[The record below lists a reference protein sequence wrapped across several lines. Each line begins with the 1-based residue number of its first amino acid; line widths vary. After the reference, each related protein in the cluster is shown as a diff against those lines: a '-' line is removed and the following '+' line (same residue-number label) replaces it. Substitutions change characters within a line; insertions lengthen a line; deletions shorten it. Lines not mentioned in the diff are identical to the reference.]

1 MPIRTRKNL
10 QYFKKIRKVLT
21 NYPPVSKNL
30 RVYLD
35 PEICGIDEDYATST
49 QSVVTIVD
57 TMDES
62 KNGELIISTKYDKA
76 YPSRLYFKTL
86 LKNLYKI

>member
-1 MPIRTRKNL
+1 MD
-10 QYFKKIRKVLT
+10 YFKKIRKVLT

-49 QSVVTIVD
+49 QSVITVVD
-57 TMDES
+57 TMD
-62 KNGELIISTKYDKA
+62 
-76 YPSRLYFKTL
+76 
-86 LKNLYKI
+86 

>member
-1 MPIRTRKNL
+1 MD
-10 QYFKKIRKVLT
+10 YFKKIRKVLT

-35 PEICGIDEDYATST
+35 PEICGIDEEYATST

-57 TMDES
+57 TNNSEPAVMNSNEMVETDSIEVM
-62 KNGELIISTKYDKA
+62 E
-76 YPSRLYFKTL
+76 
-86 LKNLYKI
+86 